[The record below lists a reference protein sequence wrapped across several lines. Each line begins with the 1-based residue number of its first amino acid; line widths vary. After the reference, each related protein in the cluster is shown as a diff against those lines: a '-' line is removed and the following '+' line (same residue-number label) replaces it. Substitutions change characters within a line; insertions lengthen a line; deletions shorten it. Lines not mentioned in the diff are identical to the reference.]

1 MALSVERFVPLSMST
16 PALVRAAFV
25 LVVIAVTFL
34 MTSSFLRRGFPQAW
48 DRWVRKFALF
58 AVIAALVGVV
68 GWQGPRSLGFESPV
82 AFFFLTIT
90 SAVLTSSIA
99 LTLTS
104 LVWGPMAL
112 ATRPK
117 RVVDEGRRTF
127 LRNVSGGVPI
137 VAAATGPVG
146 AVAAAATPNLTELEI
161 KSPRVPKELDG
172 FTLMQ
177 LSDVHLGVFIH
188 QDQFE
193 RVVDVVK
200 AKGVVPDAIVLTGDI
215 ADDYAQL
222 PGALDVLKGLVPA
235 ERIYASIG
243 NHEVYRGRDK
253 AKAIYEAAGVSY
265 LCNAGV
271 VVEKNGGRLW
281 LAGADDPAKGL
292 DGPDAFLEATVERC
306 LAACPA
312 DVDCKVLLSHRPRAF
327 VFARER
333 GVTLTLSGHTH
344 GAQMGVFG
352 RSLLAP
358 LWPESFLL
366 GHYGHDDGAGG
377 SHLYTT
383 AGLGHWMP
391 FRLNCPCEAVL
402 VTLRSA

>member
-1 MALSVERFVPLSMST
+1 MST

-34 MTSSFLRRGFPQAW
+34 TTSSFLRRGFPQAW
-48 DRWVRKFALF
+48 DKWLRKLALF
-58 AVIAALVGVV
+58 CVIAALVGVV

-99 LTLTS
+99 LALTS

-112 ATRPK
+112 ATRPPQP
-117 RVVDEGRRTF
+117 RLASPVDAGRRTF
-127 LRNVSGGVPI
+127 LRKVTGGVPV

-146 AVAAAATPNLTELEI
+146 AVAAAATPTLTELEVR
-161 KSPRVPKELDG
+161 SPRVPKALDG
-172 FTLMQ
+172 FTILQ

-200 AKGVVPDAIVLTGDI
+200 ARGVVPDVVALTGDI
-215 ADDYAQL
+215 ADDYLQL
-222 PGALDVLKGLVPA
+222 PGALEVLKQLVPA
-235 ERIYASIG
+235 ERIFASIG
-243 NHEVYRGRDK
+243 NHECYRGRDK
-253 AKAIYEAAGVSY
+253 AEAIYAAAGVSY
-265 LCNAGV
+265 LCNRGV
-271 VVEKNGGRLW
+271 VVEKDGAKLW
-281 LAGADDPAKGL
+281 LAGADDPARGL
-292 DGPDAFLEATVERC
+292 DGPDDFLARTVERS
-306 LAACPA
+306 LKECPA
-312 DVDCKVLLSHRPRAF
+312 DVGCKVLLSHRPRAF

-344 GAQMGVFG
+344 GAQVGVFG
-352 RSLLAP
+352 RSVLAP
-358 LWPESFLL
+358 LWPESFML
-366 GHYGHDDGAGG
+366 GHYQHDDGDGG

-402 VTLRSA
+402 VTLRAA